1 MKFQIKKTK
10 IKMISIDTFFVDGQ
24 WGGGKIDPPR
34 PLPRPLIPTKKSE
47 ICKSL
52 IKL

>member
-24 WGGGKIDPPR
+24 WGGGKTDPPA
-34 PLPRPLIPTKKSE
+34 PFPAPSFLEKKV
-47 ICKSL
+47 KFA
-52 IKL
+52 KV

>member
-24 WGGGKIDPPR
+24 WGGGKIDPP
-34 PLPRPLIPTKKSE
+34 PAPFPAPSFLEKKV
-47 ICKSL
+47 KFA
-52 IKL
+52 KV